1 MHETDGPPRAMTDA
15 SPRDPASAPALE
27 LAHGP
32 VVLEPVTVAKPWGSE
47 TWYSGIEQRGE
58 SRVCLGT
65 ETEPLSTFL
74 TRHGRMTPPIL
85 LKRLV
90 PSTGHLYLEV
100 HRTKH
105 EVYVVDR
112 VDPAAWPDGRGELLC
127 GVNGAARAKLGDA
140 GLRHAFLNAAE
151 AAERGETSTI
161 TLNPLMHRHR
171 LAPGDSIEV
180 KPGIPHSLRRGVEVI
195 EFQTPVY
202 ERLILAAS
210 QPVQTQNHWDSAAA
224 TEAMLLTPQPPPRPA
239 STESHQAL
247 ATTPTFNATR
257 HLLAKGAT
265 LPLPAWSVGW
275 IAHGGLRAVETTF
288 EARHA
293 FLTPAAT
300 TMVAAQSTEVLV
312 AQEAKTP

>member
-1 MHETDGPPRAMTDA
+1 MTDA
-15 SPRDPASAPALE
+15 SPRDPASTPAPG

-47 TWYSGIEQRGE
+47 TWYSGIERRGE
-58 SRVCLGT
+58 SRVCLGA
-65 ETEPLSTFL
+65 ETEPLSAFL
-74 TRHGRMTPPIL
+74 VRHGRTTPPIL
-85 LKRLV
+85 LKQLV

-112 VDPAAWPDGRGELLC
+112 VDPAAWPDGRGEVLC
-127 GVNGAARAKLGDA
+127 GVNPAARSELGDA
-140 GLRHAFLNAAE
+140 GLRRAILSAAQ
-151 AAERGETSTI
+151 AAERGAAPPT
-161 TLNPLMHRHR
+161 TLDPLMHRHR

-180 KPGIPHSLRRGVEVI
+180 RPGVPHSLRQGVEVI

-224 TEAMLLTPQPPPRPA
+224 VAAMHLTPQAPPRPA
-239 STESHQAL
+239 GTESHQAL
-247 ATTPTFNATR
+247 ATTPTFNVTR
-257 HLLAKGAT
+257 HLLSKGTA
-265 LPLPAWSVGW
+265 LPLPAWCVGW
-275 IAHGGLRAVETTF
+275 IVHGRLRGPETTF
-288 EARHA
+288 ESRHA
-293 FLTPAAT
+293 FLTPTAT
-300 TMVAAQSTEVLV
+300 TMVAAISTEVLV

>member
-1 MHETDGPPRAMTDA
+1 MTDA
-15 SPRDPASAPALE
+15 SPRNPANTPAPG

-32 VVLEPVTVAKPWGSE
+32 VALEPVTVAKPWGSE
-47 TWYSGIEQRGE
+47 TWYSGIERRGE
-58 SRVCLGT
+58 SRVCLDA
-65 ETEPLSTFL
+65 ETEPLSAFL
-74 TRHGRMTPPIL
+74 ARHGRMTPPIL

-127 GVNGAARAKLGDA
+127 GVNPAARAELGDA
-140 GLRHAFLNAAE
+140 GLRDAVLSAAE
-151 AAERGETSTI
+151 AAERGATAT
-161 TLNPLMHRHR
+161 TNLDPLMHRHR

-224 TEAMLLTPQPPPRPA
+224 AETMHFAPPPPPQRP
-239 STESHQAL
+239 STEPRQTL
-247 ATTPTFNATR
+247 ATAGTFDVTR
-257 HLLAKGAT
+257 HLLARGAK
-265 LPLPAWSVGW
+265 LRLPAWSVGW
-275 IAHGGLRAVETTF
+275 IAHAQLGSAETAF
-288 EARHA
+288 SPRQA
-293 FLTPAAT
+293 FLTPNTVTFVAIEPTEALIAHET
-300 TMVAAQSTEVLV
+300 T
-312 AQEAKTP
+312 